1 MGGRIGAAVVVGGS
15 GGIGAGIVAVLARA
29 GWDIAI
35 TFRRRAD
42 RAGIAARQAEAAGAR
57 ATVHAVDLAEDAAV
71 AAMLQ
76 AAVSAHGVPG
86 CIVYAAGPLVPQ
98 VHLSRTRP
106 EQMRDHL
113 IQDTLGFFHLVHAAI
128 PLLRQSRGSL
138 VACMSA
144 AQFRYAPADGLSVVP
159 KAGVMALM
167 QGVAREEGRHGI
179 RANGV
184 AIGLIEAGQRE
195 ELGRLGQID
204 AAYLAAAARATPLRR
219 AGRAEDVG
227 EAVAFLADPDR
238 AGFVTGTVIRV
249 DGGYSV

>member
-1 MGGRIGAAVVVGGS
+1 MGGQHGVAVVVGGS

-29 GWDIAI
+29 GWNLAI
-35 TFRRRAD
+35 TD
-42 RAGIAARQAEAAGAR
+42 RKSARAAGAH
-57 ATVHAVDLAEDAAV
+57 ATVHAVDLADDAAV
-71 AAMLQ
+71 QAMLH
-76 AAVSAHGVPG
+76 AVVSAHGVPG

-128 PLLRQSRGSL
+128 PLLRQGRGSL

-167 QGVAREEGRHGI
+167 LGVAREEGRHGI

-184 AIGLIEAGQRE
+184 AIGLIEAGQRQ
-195 ELGRLGQID
+195 ELERLGQID
-204 AAYLAAAARATPLRR
+204 AAYLAAAASATPLRR